1 MTLGTD
7 EHNEKVAGWT
17 TKWASTMWA
26 LRIFTLA
33 AFVTNIVFNY
43 LGMQGYFGETNSEV
57 SAKYPTLL
65 TPAGYAFGIWGV
77 IFSLQ
82 MIYAVYA
89 VLPGD
94 DDKLPY
100 VALLSVF
107 VPFGWLGEALWTVIF
122 NQQIIPV
129 SVVFITGSCLLFM
142 TAYLRVTA
150 SLAITETTLD
160 LFAGKAGSAGLLLK
174 KVFYYFIFNAPT
186 ALNFGWLVVA
196 SIANGLI
203 VLKYLQV
210 DVPVA
215 AAIGLLVFANVI
227 AVFFLAWRR
236 EVVVSLVQLWAI
248 PAIAA
253 NQTDTTLTSA
263 CWASTAVL
271 AVLVGITF
279 IANVVTASREPAR
292 STRNSNSAGYH
303 MTDIYYQAQY

>member
-1 MTLGTD
+1 
-7 EHNEKVAGWT
+7 VCVVRVRVRAC
-17 TKWASTMWA
+17 
-26 LRIFTLA
+26 
-33 AFVTNIVFNY
+33 VCV
-43 LGMQGYFGETNSEV
+43 
-57 SAKYPTLL
+57 
-65 TPAGYAFGIWGV
+65 
-77 IFSLQ
+77 
-82 MIYAVYA
+82 
-89 VLPGD
+89 
-94 DDKLPY
+94 
-100 VALLSVF
+100 
-107 VPFGWLGEALWTVIF
+107 
-122 NQQIIPV
+122 QIIPV

-150 SLAITETTLD
+150 PESSLAVTETMLD

-203 VLKYLQV
+203 VLKYLEV

-215 AAIGLLVFANVI
+215 AAIGLLVFANAV

-271 AVLVGITF
+271 AVLVGITL
-279 IANVVTASREPAR
+279 ISNVVTASRERGR
-292 STRNSNSAGYH
+292 STRNSSSAGYH